1 MTLTTTDCCITHNSH
16 INNNDQPV
24 YSLSNGGYDGSLF
37 DEKETTSQ
45 LQVRG
50 DR

>member
-16 INNNDQPV
+16 NNNDQPV